1 MGPSIDVRAV
11 YGSDGTAIQQA
22 IDAVASDPTL
32 PPALYLSSGTTWPIA
47 AELTI
52 PAGCR
57 PLTISGDPPNYTGTD
72 GTILQATAPMRSV
85 MAVLSPYHNFVNLQ
99 FDAHF
104 LATYGRFISN
114 WTFGR
119 QTWVVIM
126 NAVIDGDHL
135 DNTTGIINDCIH
147 STQCYWVKNGQTFV
161 TAGIVSQYPNSTVK
175 TVTGTAATTLGSS
188 VIEFTGAPDLT
199 TLNIRAGDF
208 IRLGTDVAS
217 ASFLQI
223 ASVTASTITVMAA
236 ANNQPVATASGLDYA
251 IGVGDGWHETQF
263 RDNNRNVF
271 DDCILRGSGGSGLRM
286 AGLYGDSVYDGL
298 IDYNAFFGVAMGY
311 ADNVS
316 LTDSIGLHNVYM
328 EANTVDYFFGQVTN
342 LLLEN
347 TDNNASIFSVTGS
360 TATGVV
366 IQQGN
371 VSSLT
376 FGTPQNLLLEVR
388 NEGGTLQSRIV
399 SDHWNGFA
407 AAQAG
412 NVNGA
417 SAAWTDLPSVGAS
430 TPFANGVGISSANP
444 NVLLFDVSNNQNASI
459 SGVVAVELTSI
470 GAIVPSLTVD
480 LDTNVNGVA
489 LVRPALC
496 LTTLTG
502 AQQTWST
509 TTITPGQSLSIRV
522 QACML

>member
-1 MGPSIDVRAV
+1 MGPSIDVYAV
-11 YGSDGTAIQQA
+11 YGSDGAAIQKA
-22 IDAVASDPTL
+22 IDAVASDLTL
-32 PPALYLSSGTTWPIA
+32 PPSLYLRSGVWPVA

-57 PLTISGDPPNYTGTD
+57 PLTIGGDPSNYTGAD
-72 GTILQATAPMRSV
+72 GTILQATTSMRSV
-85 MAVLSPYHNFVNLQ
+85 MAVLSPYHNFVNLKL
-99 FDAHF
+99 DANF

-119 QTWVVIM
+119 QTWVVVM

-147 STQCYWVKNGQTFV
+147 STQCFWVQNGQTFA
-161 TAGIVSQYPNSTVK
+161 TAGIAGQYLYSTVK
-175 TVTGTAATTLGSS
+175 TVTGTAATTLGSG
-188 VIEFTGAPDLT
+188 VITFTGAPDLT
-199 TLNIRAGDF
+199 TLNIRYGDF
-208 IRLGTDVAS
+208 IRLGTDLAS
-217 ASFLQI
+217 ASVLQI
-223 ASVTASTITVMAA
+223 DSVTASTITVMVA
-236 ANNQPVATASGLDYA
+236 ANNQPKATASGLDYA

-271 DDCILRGSGGSGLRM
+271 DDCILRHSGGSGLMM

-311 ADNVS
+311 SDNVS

-342 LLLEN
+342 LLLAN
-347 TDNNASIFSVTGS
+347 TDNNGSLYSVTGS
-360 TATGVV
+360 TPTGVV

-376 FGTPQNLLLEVR
+376 FGTPQNFLLEVR
-388 NEGGTLQSRIV
+388 NEGGTLQSRFV

-407 AAQAG
+407 AAQVG
-412 NVNGA
+412 KVNGA
-417 SAAWTDLPSVGAS
+417 STAWTNIPAVGAT

-444 NVLLFDVSNNQNASI
+444 NVLLFDVANNQSASI
-459 SGVVAVELTSI
+459 SGVVALELSCI
-470 GAIVPSLTVD
+470 GAIVPSLTID
-480 LDTNVNGVA
+480 LATNVNGVA

-502 AQQTWST
+502 AQQAWSA

-522 QACML
+522 QASML